1 MTPLDSIKQCIEDK
15 KCFVLQGGAGS
26 GKTETLKNVLEYIS
40 KNHPNKKVACITHTN
55 LAVGEIKSRVG
66 DKYTIST
73 IHSFLNSIIKDYK
86 KNIFQCIFEL
96 FKVEKIERNE
106 LDFYG
111 SDEKEQKKQEH
122 EKYKKLYEKY
132 AKKLFTVNQE
142 TIDKPEG
149 KKIYDANPIIYNT
162 NLNNRIDELNEIIK
176 RRIELKDFN
185 KIKYNE
191 TRFDSYNDL
200 TFGHDGLLEIAYQ
213 LFNIFPKI
221 GKILQ
226 DKFDYIFIDEYQ
238 DTNPKIIKLFLTL
251 LSKGTTR
258 LNRFSFSKTN
268 NIKLSSNLY
277 NSLYEQ
283 NPIIGLFG
291 DSMQSIYKEGI
302 GNVQN
307 YINNGI
313 LKKIIKEDNY
323 RCSEQVVNFINK
335 IRNDRLNQK
344 VKLKHDE
351 TMAERQGNVKFYYSI
366 VENKPHV
373 RSSDEDKEQ
382 YLSLLNSLIVQ
393 AKTNQLNSKLL
404 MLTNKSISL
413 EANFQNIYETFSQR
427 YQEPKEYIDEV
438 LIKLQLIDLVELC
451 QSYEK
456 GNYNFILSELKKVG
470 YPIKT
475 IADKQK
481 LKEDIEHLLNFEGG
495 AIEALHYAFNNRLV
509 KKSESFDA
517 FLSRKDA
524 FFRDLDNDDYRAFK
538 INYTSGQDT
547 YTRMTSAGT
556 EIEKEQFDELE
567 KELKKEKLFEGLFS
581 PIVTFQEVINYCNYI
596 NEKVEYITMHKTKG
610 SGINNVIVVLDE
622 YFWNEYDFSKIFDS
636 NINDN
641 KKVASQKLFYVAC
654 SRTEK
659 NLTCVKLITQDEEVL
674 INQFFSNATAVSL

>member
-1 MTPLDSIKQCIEDK
+1 MTPLDSIKQCIEEK

-40 KNHPNKKVACITHTN
+40 ENHPNKKVACITHTN
-55 LAVGEIKSRVG
+55 RAVDEIKSRVG
-66 DKYTIST
+66 DTYTIST

-111 SDEKEQKKQEH
+111 GDEKEQKKQEH

-149 KKIYDANPIIYNT
+149 KKNYDANPIIYNT

-213 LFNIFPKI
+213 LFNSFPKI

-238 DTNPKIIKLFLTL
+238 DTNEKVIKIFLECL
-251 LSKGTTR
+251 PQSDTTV
-258 LNRFSFSKTN
+258 
-268 NIKLSSNLY
+268 
-277 NSLYEQ
+277 
-283 NPIIGLFG
+283 IGLFG
-291 DSMQSIYKEGI
+291 DAMQSIYKDGI
-302 GNVQN
+302 GDIQK
-307 YINNGI
+307 YITNGT
-313 LKKIIKEDNY
+313 LEEIIKEDNY
-323 RCSEQVVNFINK
+323 RCSIQVVNFINN
-335 IRNDRLNQK
+335 IRTDGLVQE
-344 VKLKHDE
+344 VQLKHTESSLD
-351 TMAERQGNVKFYYSI
+351 ERQGNVSFYYSI
-366 VENKPHV
+366 VDNKPSV
-373 RSSDEDKEQ
+373 FSTFEVKNEYIEKINRLIEYAKINQSD
-382 YLSLLNSLIVQ
+382 
-393 AKTNQLNSKLL
+393 SKLL

-413 EANFQNIYETFSQR
+413 EANFSNLYETFAQR

-438 LIKLQLIDLVELC
+438 LIKLQLLDLVELC
-451 QSYEK
+451 QSYEN

-470 YPIKT
+470 YPIRT

-481 LKEDIEHLLNFEGG
+481 LKDDIEYILNFDGS
-495 AIEALHYAFNNRLV
+495 AIDTINYAFENNLI

-517 FLSRKDA
+517 YISRKEA
-524 FFRDLDNDDYRAFK
+524 FLLSLNNEEYREFK
-538 INYTSGQDT
+538 TNYNSG
-547 YTRMTSAGT
+547 
-556 EIEKEQFDELE
+556 
-567 KELKKEKLFEGLFS
+567 
-581 PIVTFQEVINYCNYI
+581 
-596 NEKVEYITMHKTKG
+596 
-610 SGINNVIVVLDE
+610 
-622 YFWNEYDFSKIFDS
+622 
-636 NINDN
+636 
-641 KKVASQKLFYVAC
+641 
-654 SRTEK
+654 
-659 NLTCVKLITQDEEVL
+659 
-674 INQFFSNATAVSL
+674 

>member
-1 MTPLDSIKQCIEDK
+1 MTPLDSIKQCIEEK

-40 KNHPNKKVACITHTN
+40 ENHPNKKVACITHTN
-55 LAVGEIKSRVG
+55 RAVDEIKSRVG
-66 DKYTIST
+66 DTYTIST

-111 SDEKEQKKQEH
+111 GDEKEQKKQEH
-122 EKYKKLYEKY
+122 EIYKKLYEKY

-149 KKIYDANPIIYNT
+149 KKIYDADPITHNT
-162 NLNNRIDELNEIIK
+162 NLNIRIDELNEIIK
-176 RRIELKDFN
+176 RRIELEDFN

-213 LFNIFPKI
+213 LFNSFPKI

-238 DTNPKIIKLFLTL
+238 DTNEKIIEIFLSYL
-251 LSKGTTR
+251 PQS
-258 LNRFSFSKTN
+258 NKTV
-268 NIKLSSNLY
+268 
-277 NSLYEQ
+277 
-283 NPIIGLFG
+283 IGLFG
-291 DSMQSIYKEGI
+291 DAMQSIYKDGI
-302 GNVQN
+302 GDVQS
-307 YINNGI
+307 YITDGI
-313 LKKIIKEDNY
+313 LEKIIKEDNY
-323 RCSEQVVNFINK
+323 RCSVQVVDFINN
-335 IRNDRLNQK
+335 IRTDGLVQE
-344 VKLKHDE
+344 VQLKHNESALDN
-351 TMAERQGNVKFYYSI
+351 RQGNVEFYYSI
-366 VENKPHV
+366 VDSKPTAF
-373 RSSDEDKEQ
+373 STQDIKSQ
-382 YLSLLNSLIVQ
+382 YIEKINNLIEY
-393 AKTNQLNSKLL
+393 AKNNQPNSKLL

-413 EANFQNIYETFSQR
+413 EANFQNLYETFSQR

-567 KELKKEKLFEGLFS
+567 KEFKKEKLFKGLFS

-659 NLTCVKLITQDEEVL
+659 NLTCVKLITQDEENL
-674 INQFFSNATAVSL
+674 IQSFFQNAIRIDLSLEELI